1 MFKRII
7 NITIWTLI
15 GLYASVIV
23 MLHIPFVQTYIGK
36 CVADALC
43 DKFGTRVSV
52 GRVDLGF
59 ANRLII
65 DDSEMQDQQG
75 KQMLRVSRISVKI
88 NLLALTKGQIDV
100 TSAQFFGLQANLY
113 KATVESKPNFLFV
126 VDSLASKDTTRQKTP
141 LDLQINSLIIRNGAV
156 RYRVLSRATN
166 SHKFSSDNIDVSNIS
181 AHIIVNRITDDS
193 LNVKVKRI
201 AFDERCGFR
210 LKSLSL
216 HAVYGP
222 NGASISNFMI
232 ELPSTL
238 VQSEKITC
246 SYSKKNGKIE
256 IPTIQFKGSINA
268 PKISL
273 ADFAGFVPKLS
284 GIKQRMML
292 EADF

>member
-100 TSAQFFGLQANLY
+100 TSA
-113 KATVESKPNFLFV
+113 
-126 VDSLASKDTTRQKTP
+126 
-141 LDLQINSLIIRNGAV
+141 
-156 RYRVLSRATN
+156 
-166 SHKFSSDNIDVSNIS
+166 
-181 AHIIVNRITDDS
+181 
-193 LNVKVKRI
+193 
-201 AFDERCGFR
+201 
-210 LKSLSL
+210 
-216 HAVYGP
+216 
-222 NGASISNFMI
+222 
-232 ELPSTL
+232 
-238 VQSEKITC
+238 
-246 SYSKKNGKIE
+246 
-256 IPTIQFKGSINA
+256 
-268 PKISL
+268 
-273 ADFAGFVPKLS
+273 
-284 GIKQRMML
+284 
-292 EADF
+292 